1 MSHADLLP
9 CLWGETWAYYHHQMQ
24 GWQQWTVSERCSF
37 FHPLLLPLSHEYIYH
52 IYPCGFY
59 FSLAWGWVA
68 PNPKNLYLI
77 RNFPEL
83 SYAVSFDQWALC
95 RGPMT
100 SQRTSKVPGCSAGL
114 VNGSAVD
121 WNIPA
126 PANLKESEDMHR
138 ELVKEKIVQTKQ
150 IFSVQLK
157 KKQKP
162 FYPLTICFSVGQTT
176 CHSGFDSSAYDGEQ
190 ILRVLN

>member
-1 MSHADLLP
+1 
-9 CLWGETWAYYHHQMQ
+9 MQ

-37 FHPLLLPLSHEYIYH
+37 FHPLLLPPSHEYIYH

-126 PANLKESEDMHR
+126 PANVKESEDMHR

-150 IFSVQLK
+150 NFQYNLK
-157 KKQKP
+157 KSRNLSIPSQSA
-162 FYPLTICFSVGQTT
+162 SVWDRPPVTQDMIPQPMME
-176 CHSGFDSSAYDGEQ
+176 SRSLEYSIKEKK
-190 ILRVLN
+190 RNKRKE